1 MNYPEM
7 CYVYIEVGSEIGII
21 KFGESGY
28 YQTDFGSSAAHK
40 DYVKTLNEKLG
51 VSEKEVFAMK
61 TLSMNKSIDGN
72 VAEWKRLFT
81 SIIEGL

>member
-1 MNYPEM
+1 MNYLDM
-7 CYVYIEVGSEIGII
+7 CYVYIEVGSEIGIV

-40 DYVKTLNEKLG
+40 DYVNKLNEKLG
-51 VSEKEVFAMK
+51 VSNKEAFAMK

-72 VAEWKRLFT
+72 TAEWKRLY
-81 SIIEGL
+81 SDLVNR